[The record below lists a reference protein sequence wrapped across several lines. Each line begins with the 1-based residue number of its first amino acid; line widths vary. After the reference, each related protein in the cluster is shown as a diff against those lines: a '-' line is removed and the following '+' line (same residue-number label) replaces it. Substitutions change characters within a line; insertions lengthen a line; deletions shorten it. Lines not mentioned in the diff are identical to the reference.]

1 MKVVKTIAET
11 STGRNTLF
19 QNTGNNEIMTRQEF
33 VNRIK
38 NPSSVYHEDYY
49 VRNINGIETPV
60 SKPDKST
67 NNNLDQP
74 LYVVAHRKEINMAK
88 TTASKNGNKKKIPK
102 TSAQKETVIDTT
114 EEDTM
119 EAFYERMRRWKAL
132 HGGMSRQESDK

>member
-38 NPSSVYHEDYY
+38 NPNSVYHEDYY

-60 SKPDKST
+60 SKPDRST
-67 NNNLDQP
+67 NNNLD
-74 LYVVAHRKEINMAK
+74 
-88 TTASKNGNKKKIPK
+88 
-102 TSAQKETVIDTT
+102 
-114 EEDTM
+114 
-119 EAFYERMRRWKAL
+119 
-132 HGGMSRQESDK
+132 

>member
-38 NPSSVYHEDYY
+38 NPNSVYHDDYY

-67 NNNLDQP
+67 NNNLD
-74 LYVVAHRKEINMAK
+74 
-88 TTASKNGNKKKIPK
+88 
-102 TSAQKETVIDTT
+102 
-114 EEDTM
+114 
-119 EAFYERMRRWKAL
+119 
-132 HGGMSRQESDK
+132 

>member
-38 NPSSVYHEDYY
+38 NPNSVYHVDYY

-60 SKPDKST
+60 SKPDRST
-67 NNNLDQP
+67 NNNLD
-74 LYVVAHRKEINMAK
+74 
-88 TTASKNGNKKKIPK
+88 
-102 TSAQKETVIDTT
+102 
-114 EEDTM
+114 
-119 EAFYERMRRWKAL
+119 
-132 HGGMSRQESDK
+132 

>member
-1 MKVVKTIAET
+1 MKTVKTIAET

-38 NPSSVYHEDYY
+38 NPNSVYHDDYY

-67 NNNLDQP
+67 NNNLD
-74 LYVVAHRKEINMAK
+74 
-88 TTASKNGNKKKIPK
+88 
-102 TSAQKETVIDTT
+102 
-114 EEDTM
+114 
-119 EAFYERMRRWKAL
+119 
-132 HGGMSRQESDK
+132 

>member
-11 STGRNTLF
+11 NTGRNTLF

-60 SKPDKST
+60 SKPDRST
-67 NNNLDQP
+67 NNNLD
-74 LYVVAHRKEINMAK
+74 
-88 TTASKNGNKKKIPK
+88 
-102 TSAQKETVIDTT
+102 
-114 EEDTM
+114 
-119 EAFYERMRRWKAL
+119 
-132 HGGMSRQESDK
+132 